1 MTRPVISQCPLCGE
15 HTQVTEVQCPACD
28 IQIKAQ
34 GTLSRY
40 DRLSGEQGQFLETFL
55 RCRGVIRDM
64 EAALGISY
72 PTVRARLDG
81 LLETLSLAG
90 GAASEPAAAAQTPSA
105 EQKAARRKDILAAI
119 SAGTMDA
126 QSGLDALQD
135 L

>member
-1 MTRPVISQCPLCGE
+1 MSRPVISQCPVCGE
-15 HTQVTEVQCPACD
+15 HTTVTEVQCLACD

-40 DRLSGEQGQFLETFL
+40 DRLSADQGHFLETFL
-55 RCRGVIRDM
+55 RCRGVIRDV

-90 GAASEPAAAAQTPSA
+90 GAAPQPAAQPMSA
-105 EQKAARRKDILAAI
+105 EEKAARRKDILAAI

>member
-15 HTQVTEVQCPACD
+15 RTTVTEVSCPACD
-28 IQIKAQ
+28 IQIKGQ

-40 DRLSGEQGQFLETFL
+40 DSLSAEQGQFLETFL
-55 RCRGVIRDM
+55 RCRGVIRDV

-81 LLETLSLAG
+81 LLGTLNLAG
-90 GAASEPAAAAQTPSA
+90 GDDANTKPAPTDA

-126 QSGLDALQD
+126 QTGLDALQD

>member
-1 MTRPVISQCPLCGE
+1 MTRPVLSQCPLCGE
-15 HTQVTEVQCPACD
+15 RALVTEVSCPACD
-28 IQIKAQ
+28 IHIRGQF
-34 GTLSRY
+34 TLSRY
-40 DRLSGEQGQFLETFL
+40 DSLSAEQGQFLETFL
-55 RCRGVIRDM
+55 RCRGVIREV

-81 LLETLSLAG
+81 LLGALSLTGESSAE
-90 GAASEPAAAAQTPSA
+90 ADPVPTEA
-105 EQKAARRKDILAAI
+105 EQKAIRRKDILAAI

>member
-15 HTQVTEVQCPACD
+15 RALVTEVSCPACD
-28 IQIKAQ
+28 IHIRGQF
-34 GTLSRY
+34 TLSRY
-40 DRLSGEQGQFLETFL
+40 DSLSVEQGQFLETFL
-55 RCRGVIRDM
+55 RSRGVIRDV

-81 LLETLSLAG
+81 LLAALGLAG
-90 GAASEPAAAAQTPSA
+90 AEDTSAQQTQTEA

-126 QSGLDALQD
+126 QAGLDALQE